1 MPTALIVEDDP
12 YQRLLYREELTYA
25 GYDVLEASGGQEA
38 ICIVEETE
46 VDVVVLD
53 IAMPGTDGIETLSRI
68 LAIDNK
74 IPVILNTAYSSYKD
88 NFMTWAADAYVVKSS
103 NLTAL
108 KQQIA
113 EVLQKRG
120 IEPAKPTEAE
130 N

>member
-1 MPTALIVEDDP
+1 MPTVLIVEDDP
-12 YQRLLYREELTYA
+12 NQRLLYREELTYA

>member
-1 MPTALIVEDDP
+1 
-12 YQRLLYREELTYA
+12 
-25 GYDVLEASGGQEA
+25 
-38 ICIVEETE
+38 
-46 VDVVVLD
+46 
-53 IAMPGTDGIETLSRI
+53 MPGTDGIETLSRI

-103 NLTAL
+103 NLSAL

>member
-1 MPTALIVEDDP
+1 MPTVLIVEDDP
-12 YQRLLYREELTYA
+12 NQRLLYREELTYA

-103 NLTAL
+103 NLSAL